1 MRRREFISLLGS
13 AASWP
18 LVARAQQ
25 GERVFRLG
33 HLAPTKASIDVTRS
47 VTLPELAKLGFSE
60 GRNLVV
66 LDRFGDEAAMPG
78 LMQEL
83 LAARIDAVLAIG
95 SEAMLA
101 ASAATSAVP
110 VVVFGADF
118 LARGQAANL
127 ARPGGNVTGVVILGP
142 ELEAK
147 RLQLLYQAVPAARRV
162 ATIMHSSSLQ
172 RASIERQMRA
182 FAAENGLTLLVF
194 DAAGP
199 PDYPAA
205 FAAMRAAR
213 ADALVI
219 GSHPIL
225 FRDARTLAQ
234 LALGIGLPTICQ
246 WAEMAAS
253 GCLIGYGPS
262 RDQLRRQVAHQVARI
277 FQGVVPA
284 DLPIET
290 PTHFELAI
298 NLKTARTLGL
308 NIPLELL
315 ARADEVIE

>member
-1 MRRREFISLLGS
+1 M
-13 AASWP
+13 
-18 LVARAQQ
+18 V
-25 GERVFRLG
+25 
-33 HLAPTKASIDVTRS
+33 
-47 VTLPELAKLGFSE
+47 KLGFSE

-66 LDRFGDEAAMPG
+66 LDRFGDEAALPG
-78 LMQEL
+78 LMREL
-83 LAARIDAVLAIG
+83 LAARVDAVLAIG

-101 ASAATSAVP
+101 ASAATTTVP
-110 VVVFGADF
+110 VVVFGADL

-127 ARPGGNVTGVVILGP
+127 ARPRGNVTGVVILGP
-142 ELEAK
+142 ELEIK
-147 RLQLLYQAVPAARRV
+147 RLQLLQQAVPAARRV
-162 ATIMHSSSLQ
+162 AALLHSSAAQ
-172 RASIERQMRA
+172 RALVERQMRA
-182 FAAENGLTLLVF
+182 FAAENGLTLLAF

-199 PDYPAA
+199 PEYPAA

-234 LALGIGLPTICQ
+234 HALAIGLPTICQ

-253 GCLIGYGPS
+253 GCLLGYGPS

-277 FQGVVPA
+277 FQGAAPA

-298 NLKTARTLGL
+298 NLKTARALGV
-308 NIPLELL
+308 NVPIELL